1 MPFPTVITSR
11 EPIPIDPLASLPAH
25 VTVRPSEL
33 QITAFSV
40 GIRRWIKRGC
50 FEDKYSEY
58 LPSEGGVQAQ
68 RITGSSLGVAALEY
82 SEILDILAYPDYYVS
97 DTSAKTD
104 VPVVTIVPPSSQLN
118 SETASTSQLP
128 SSLSH
133 MSPSILVR
141 SHVSAVPS
149 PLRND
154 ALSSTSNR
162 EENGRLNTEVG
173 TAPRLVRR
181 GVHFAE
187 DEDDALPLH
196 IIRMKRKREE
206 RARFLSSEQRRRE
219 LEARQA
225 SQAAEDERRRREL
238 ERMEREK
245 ALQERKAKED
255 ERKQR
260 IYLEQ
265 VAAARLTRISRH
277 RQSLYVTWITLPNF
291 VNQGTGQVLC
301 TTCRVHG
308 RASSSPGSPPHSSSG
323 SSRAP
328 SDTGQP
334 TGGRTYPLRPSSQ
347 SEDGLSGSRGKR
359 DSAVAQGYLRP
370 PTARNPTYPMW
381 PNNFLAVPSMHVM
394 PPYRLP
400 MDPSFSMDM
409 PLLPPVPPFMMQQ
422 YPRRSS
428 RQSSPGRSNSS
439 SSPVGTSINSSSERD
454 DQSRRIGSSSSP
466 SPSSSWS
473 SGFFAASP
481 SGRHSTVPHTE
492 SRRASMPPQVPK
504 GDRPEATSASLA
516 TSRSARG
523 RLQAIPQQ
531 QVQLPSPWTALP
543 TQSGRLPMSMPLTRQ
558 ENGAHGTNHGR
569 KQTFIL

>member
-1 MPFPTVITSR
+1 M
-11 EPIPIDPLASLPAH
+11 
-25 VTVRPSEL
+25 
-33 QITAFSV
+33 
-40 GIRRWIKRGC
+40 
-50 FEDKYSEY
+50 
-58 LPSEGGVQAQ
+58 
-68 RITGSSLGVAALEY
+68 
-82 SEILDILAYPDYYVS
+82 
-97 DTSAKTD
+97 
-104 VPVVTIVPPSSQLN
+104 
-118 SETASTSQLP
+118 
-128 SSLSH
+128 
-133 MSPSILVR
+133 
-141 SHVSAVPS
+141 
-149 PLRND
+149 
-154 ALSSTSNR
+154 
-162 EENGRLNTEVG
+162 
-173 TAPRLVRR
+173 
-181 GVHFAE
+181 HFAE

-196 IIRMKRKREE
+196 IIRLKRKREE
-206 RARFLSSEQRRRE
+206 KARFLYSEQRRRE
-219 LEARQA
+219 LEVRQA

-265 VAAARLTRISRH
+265 VAAARVRRELNRAGASNGTTGSLPASSSSSGSLRDMDQTSKFRESRH
-277 RQSLYVTWITLPNF
+277 GSGSLYDMP
-291 VNQGTGQVLC
+291 GS
-301 TTCRVHG
+301 R

-334 TGGRTYPLRPSSQ
+334 TGGTTYPLRPSSQ
-347 SEDGLSGSRGKR
+347 SEDGLTGSRGKR
-359 DSAVAQGYLRP
+359 DSAVAQGYPRP
-370 PTARNPTYPMW
+370 PTVRNPTYPMW
-381 PNNFLAVPSMHVM
+381 PNTFLAVPSMPAM

-400 MDPSFSMDM
+400 MDPSLSMDM
-409 PLLPPVPPFMMQQ
+409 PLLPPAPPFMMQQ

-428 RQSSPGRSNSS
+428 RQSSPGHSNSS

-481 SGRHSTVPHTE
+481 SGRHSIIPHQE

-504 GDRPEATSASLA
+504 GDRPEATPVSLA
-516 TSRSARG
+516 SSRSARG
-523 RLQAIPQQ
+523 RLQALSQQ

-558 ENGAHGTNHGR
+558 ENGAHGTSHGR